1 MKLKIGDQLIGK
13 KQRQRLN
20 EDITSSEVRLIS
32 EDGEQLGVV
41 SIEVAL
47 EKAREVG
54 LDLIEVG
61 PNTKPPVCK
70 ILDYGKLKYEEKK
83 KQQLSKKK
91 QHVIKVKE
99 IRLRPRIDDH
109 DLMTKLNQGRKF
121 LQDGAKL
128 KVTLMFRGREMARV
142 DLGKLVMEKVL
153 EELSDVAEVE
163 KDIPL
168 EGRRMSMI
176 LNAKQECQ
184 MPKMKTRRG
193 AAKRFKVTGSGRIKR
208 NKANHRHMLIRR
220 SNKAKRKMRQ
230 SGIVSSADRKL
241 VKAMLG
247 I

>member
-1 MKLKIGDQLIGK
+1 M
-13 KQRQRLN
+13 
-20 EDITSSEVRLIS
+20 IS

-109 DLMTKLNQGRKF
+109 DLMTKLNHGRKF
-121 LQDGAKL
+121 LQDGSKL

-176 LNAKQECQ
+176 LNAK
-184 MPKMKTRRG
+184 
-193 AAKRFKVTGSGRIKR
+193 
-208 NKANHRHMLIRR
+208 
-220 SNKAKRKMRQ
+220 
-230 SGIVSSADRKL
+230 
-241 VKAMLG
+241 
-247 I
+247 

>member
-1 MKLKIGDQLIGK
+1 M
-13 KQRQRLN
+13 
-20 EDITSSEVRLIS
+20 IS

-109 DLMTKLNQGRKF
+109 DLMTKLNNGRKF
-121 LQDGAKL
+121 LQDGSKL

-142 DLGKLVMEKVL
+142 DLGKIVMEKVL

-176 LNAKQECQ
+176 LNAK
-184 MPKMKTRRG
+184 
-193 AAKRFKVTGSGRIKR
+193 
-208 NKANHRHMLIRR
+208 
-220 SNKAKRKMRQ
+220 
-230 SGIVSSADRKL
+230 
-241 VKAMLG
+241 
-247 I
+247 